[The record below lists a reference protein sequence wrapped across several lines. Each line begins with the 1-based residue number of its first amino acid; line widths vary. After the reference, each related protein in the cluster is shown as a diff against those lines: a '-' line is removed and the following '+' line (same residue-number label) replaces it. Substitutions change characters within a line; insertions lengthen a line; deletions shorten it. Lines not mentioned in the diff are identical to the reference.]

1 MARLMESMRIKM
13 KLYRKRRNL
22 VISVIFPDLHALPP
36 DLHHEMLRKLLQH
49 SFVMIV
55 VKHIFSSFIYIFV
68 PVFLV
73 IIMIKEARRCQC

>member
-1 MARLMESMRIKM
+1 M
-13 KLYRKRRNL
+13 KRYRKRRNL

-36 DLHHEMLRKLLQH
+36 DLHHEMLRKLLQD
-49 SFVMIV
+49 SFLMIV
-55 VKHIFSSFIYIFV
+55 VKHIFIVAISSFNEIFV

>member
-1 MARLMESMRIKM
+1 M
-13 KLYRKRRNL
+13 KRYRKRRNL

-36 DLHHEMLRKLLQH
+36 HLHHEMLRKLLQD
-49 SFVMIV
+49 FFLMIV
-55 VKHIFSSFIYIFV
+55 VKHIFIVAISSFIDIFV

>member
-1 MARLMESMRIKM
+1 MESMRIKM

-36 DLHHEMLRKLLQH
+36 NLHHEMLCKLLQG

-55 VKHIFSSFIYIFV
+55 VKHIFIVTISSFMDIFV
-68 PVFLV
+68 PFFLV
-73 IIMIKEARRCQC
+73 IIMIKEARKCQC